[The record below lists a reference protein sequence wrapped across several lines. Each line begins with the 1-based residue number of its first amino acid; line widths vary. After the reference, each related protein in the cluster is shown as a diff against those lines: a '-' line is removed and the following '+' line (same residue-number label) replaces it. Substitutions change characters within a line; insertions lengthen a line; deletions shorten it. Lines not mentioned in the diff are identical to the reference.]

1 MNQHLHSPTK
11 LTEFARDF
19 EDEETESILG
29 RFVNKIQNVYNQSYN
44 TVNEVANS
52 SADGTSPAQVSK
64 SSFYADESI
73 DATGNANIS
82 YENSN
87 SCINISS
94 INVHSPNKTVNMHKN
109 HDKCNSTTKIITI
122 DESKNEMEEQV
133 SRLPNES
140 SEGRTMVNV
149 LKRMSNLMAT
159 KNSVIFKKNKSYLN
173 YSY

>member
-19 EDEETESILG
+19 EDEETESILD

-52 SADGTSPAQVSK
+52 GADGVSPVQVSK
-64 SSFYADESI
+64 PCLYADENI
-73 DATGNANIS
+73 DATGNASIS
-82 YENSN
+82 HQNSN
-87 SCINISS
+87 SS
-94 INVHSPNKTVNMHKN
+94 INTLSINTNSPNKTNNLNKN
-109 HDKCNSTTKIITI
+109 IDKCCSTIKNKTI
-122 DESKNEMEEQV
+122 DESKNETEEQV
-133 SRLPNES
+133 LGLRNES

-159 KNSVIFKKNKSYLN
+159 KNRSTKL
-173 YSY
+173 